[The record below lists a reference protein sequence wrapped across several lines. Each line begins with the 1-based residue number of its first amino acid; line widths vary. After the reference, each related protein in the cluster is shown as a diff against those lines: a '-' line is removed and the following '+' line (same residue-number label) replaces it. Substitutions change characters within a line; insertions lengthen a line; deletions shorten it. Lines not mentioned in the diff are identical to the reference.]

1 MQKFNIKSYSELNN
15 ILSEMN
21 LLKKT
26 NSNRYKVNDDIF
38 NKIDTEE
45 KHIY

>member
-21 LLKKT
+21 LTKKQIPIVI
-26 NSNRYKVNDDIF
+26 K
-38 NKIDTEE
+38 
-45 KHIY
+45 